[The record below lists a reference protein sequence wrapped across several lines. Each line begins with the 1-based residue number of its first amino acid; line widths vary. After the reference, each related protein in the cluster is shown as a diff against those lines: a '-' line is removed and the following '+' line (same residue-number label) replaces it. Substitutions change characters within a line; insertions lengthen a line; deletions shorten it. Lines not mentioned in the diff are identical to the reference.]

1 MPNNIYD
8 FQTTSLKGEPIDFK
22 DFKGKVLLIVNT
34 ASKCGLTP
42 QYTALQEL
50 HSKYA
55 SQGLVIIGFP
65 CNQFGGQ
72 EPGDA
77 KEIEEECLVNYGVTF
92 LMAHKVDVNGKD
104 ADPIFVYLKEV
115 LPGMLG
121 IKPIEWNFAKFLIRK
136 DGTPYKRFSS
146 TNNPKD
152 MVKDIEELLSF

>member
-8 FQTTSLKGEPIDFK
+8 FQTTSLKGSHINFN

-50 HSKYA
+50 HTKY
-55 SQGLVIIGFP
+55 SDKGLVIVGFP

-72 EPGDA
+72 EPEEA
-77 KEIEEECLVNYGVTF
+77 KEIEDNCLVNYGVTF

-104 ADPIFVYLKEV
+104 ADPIFVYLKDQ

-121 IKPIEWNFAKFLIRK
+121 IKPIEWNFAKFLIAK
-136 DGTPYKRFSS
+136 DGTPFKRYSS
-146 TNNPKD
+146 ITNPND
-152 MVKDIEELLSF
+152 IVKDIEGLL